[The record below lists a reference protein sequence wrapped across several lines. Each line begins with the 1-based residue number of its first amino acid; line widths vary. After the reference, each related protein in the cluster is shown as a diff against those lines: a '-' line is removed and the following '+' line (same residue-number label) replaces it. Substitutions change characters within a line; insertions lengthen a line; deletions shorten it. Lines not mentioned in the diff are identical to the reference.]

1 MLDLAFIREHADLV
15 RRSIRLK
22 GDKADL
28 GRVLALDAERRKAL
42 AEFES
47 LRSEQNRVSKEIAA
61 RKRRDEPAEDLLERM
76 RGVAEKVKSL
86 ETAAREANE
95 KLKLELTRIPNVLA
109 DGIPAG
115 STPEENAVVRAWG
128 EPAKR
133 PFKVRPHWEIAE
145 TLDIVDFERAAKLAG
160 SHFAVFKGDGAKLE
174 RALIN
179 FMLDLHTREHG
190 YREIFSPPLIVNRT
204 AMLGTG
210 QLPKLEEDMYRCEL
224 DDLFLIPTAEVPVT
238 NLHRDEVLDQDKLP
252 IKYTSY
258 TPCFRREAGSYGRD
272 TRGLMRVH
280 QFDKVEL
287 VKFVRPESSYD
298 ELEKLVHDAEEVLQ
312 KLGLP
317 YRVALLCSG
326 EMSFASAKCYDI
338 ECWAPG
344 IERWMEV
351 SSCSNFEAFQ
361 ARRANVRF
369 RADSGKLEYVHTLNG
384 SGVALARTV
393 LCLLETGQREDGS
406 IEVPPVLRPYMAGQE
421 RIG

>member
-1 MLDLAFIREHADLV
+1 MLDLAFIRGHADLV
-15 RRSIRLK
+15 RRSIRDK
-22 GDKADL
+22 GDRADL
-28 GRVLALDAERRKAL
+28 DRVLALDGERRKAL
-42 AEFES
+42 ADFES
-47 LRSEQNRVSKEIAA
+47 LRSKQNQESK
-61 RKRRDEPAEDLLERM
+61 K
-76 RGVAEKVKSL
+76 VAEIKKTGPVPASMLEGLSGTAKEVKRL
-86 ETAAREANE
+86 EALAREAGE

-109 DGIPAG
+109 EGVPVGTSPAQN
-115 STPEENAVVRAWG
+115 SVIRTWG

-133 PFKVRPHWEIAE
+133 PFKVRPHWEVAE
-145 TLDIVDFERAAKLAG
+145 RLDIVDFERAAKLAG
-160 SHFAVFKGDGAKLE
+160 SHFALFKGDGAKFE

-190 YREIFSPPLIVNRT
+190 YREIFSPPLIVNRA
-204 AMLGTG
+204 AMFGTG
-210 QLPKLEEDMYRCEL
+210 QLPKLEEEMYRCEL
-224 DDLFLIPTAEVPVT
+224 DDFFLIPTAEVPVT
-238 NLHRDEVLDQDKLP
+238 NLHRDETLDKDALP
-252 IKYTSY
+252 IKYTCY

-272 TRGLMRVH
+272 TRALMRVH

-287 VKFVRPESSYD
+287 VKMVRPESSYD
-298 ELEKLVHDAEEVLQ
+298 ELEKLVRDAEEVLQ
-312 KLGLP
+312 KLGLA

-361 ARRANVRF
+361 ARRANIRF
-369 RADSGKLEYVHTLNG
+369 RAGSGKLEYVHTLNG

-393 LCLLETGQREDGS
+393 LCLLETWQREDGS
-406 IEVPPVLRPYMAGQE
+406 IEVPPAVRPYMAGQD